1 MSVSIELCVETTPF
15 ERIEADLAV
24 AGFFLDERPLRG
36 AAGRADWRLCGVV
49 TELVESGRLRGKVG
63 EATLVPSMGRLAA
76 DRVLLLG
83 LGRRSSFRVGRAR
96 DTSHAAVERGLALER
111 ACARNLFA
119 RAAKAPL
126 SVPADLPARVEKL
139 LSRRCLELVGLANR
153 AGQAVSGFERVT
165 SRLASGGV
173 AMLLAA
179 VDTAEDGRRKL
190 RAAARAQESAPQVVE
205 LFTAEELGRALG
217 QAARA
222 HVAIAP
228 GGFAE
233 RLAMEAA
240 RLSGLRG

>member
-1 MSVSIELCVETTPF
+1 VRPKVELIRFVAGPDGTVVP
-15 ERIEADLAV
+15 DLA
-24 AGFFLDERPLRG
+24 
-36 AAGRADWRLCGVV
+36 
-49 TELVESGRLRGKVG
+49 GRLPG
-63 EATLVPSMGRLAA
+63 
-76 DRVLLLG
+76 
-83 LGRRSSFRVGRAR
+83 
-96 DTSHAAVERGLALER
+96 RGLWLSPRRDYLER

-139 LSRRCLELVGLANR
+139 LSRRCLELIGLAKR

-190 RAAARAQESAPQVVE
+190 RAAARAQDSAPQVVE
-205 LFTAEELGRALG
+205 MFTAEELGRALG

-233 RLAMEAA
+233 RLAVEAA
-240 RLSGLRG
+240 RLSGLRGEFWQENPGLAPEGRCREVR